1 MKGFFVEQFDGILRL
16 PLSVAN
22 GVVTNYREKAQTQ
35 KGKRTVMF
43 ESIVLSIFFVS
54 YHVMDIEA
62 MKVELFHWSKLYMIT
77 LTTEVLEWAMVAYH
91 CWSVVDQDVNIRS
104 CHYFIGVTWAS
115 FRHPC
120 QIGSPHFS
128 LCIWKRMVIK
138 IGMSVY
144 KKY

>member
-22 GVVTNYREKAQTQ
+22 GVFTNYREKAQTQ
-35 KGKRTVMF
+35 KGKRTAMF

-91 CWSVVDQDVNIRS
+91 C
-104 CHYFIGVTWAS
+104 
-115 FRHPC
+115 
-120 QIGSPHFS
+120 
-128 LCIWKRMVIK
+128 
-138 IGMSVY
+138 
-144 KKY
+144 